1 MASRFFTMG
10 LVSSWRRT
18 AASTRLL
25 NSHDPRLVLVPNSL
39 KKPALLLSLI
49 DTEDG
54 RGSLNR
60 PPPSPNV
67 AGAPDPLL
75 SPANSSPVM

>member
-1 MASRFFTMG
+1 MG

-39 KKPALLLSLI
+39 KKPAPLLSLI

-60 PPPSPNV
+60 PPLNPNIT
-67 AGAPDPLL
+67 GSSDPLL
-75 SPANSSPVM
+75 NPANSSPVM